1 MQSESHGAVP
11 GGREMFYRLCS
22 LHSDQQGRQ
31 SPDQQGRQSRGWS
44 SRCGQALTFQFPV
57 CGSMGRSQEKVP
69 LGLEGKATPHSSS
82 YLPVF

>member
-22 LHSDQQGRQ
+22 LRS
-31 SPDQQGRQSRGWS
+31 DQQGRQSRGWS